1 MRISVWSS
9 DVCSSDLKTD
19 GSGRERPSSVFAAR
33 QHRWPREP
41 DRFSIKRSSARQ
53 HYTARRNIGLQ
64 LKVEQS
70 SAPAGK
76 AGLRRASTASELHV
90 VCQAPNAHCPAP
102 KPPRI
107 DFRVSAGAFRVEQD
121 LTDPRFTPD
130 MARTEERRVG
140 QWSVSQ

>member
-1 MRISVWSS
+1 MIRRPPRSTRT
-9 DVCSSDLKTD
+9 DTLLPYTTLFRAARKTD
-19 GSGRERPSSVFAAR
+19 GSGRERPSSVFAAC

-90 VCQAPNAHCPAP
+90 A
-102 KPPRI
+102 
-107 DFRVSAGAFRVEQD
+107 
-121 LTDPRFTPD
+121 
-130 MARTEERRVG
+130 
-140 QWSVSQ
+140 

>member
-90 VCQAPNAHCPAP
+90 ACQRSEEHTSELQSLM
-102 KPPRI
+102 RTSY
-107 DFRVSAGAFRVEQD
+107 DVFRFKKKIIHNIIHRSRSTNLHQI
-121 LTDPRFTPD
+121 
-130 MARTEERRVG
+130 
-140 QWSVSQ
+140 